1 MSVFVY
7 DKPTCDRFYIYT
19 FTNAILYPMS
29 HIQTLHLAARPGSDD
44 NFLAIIP
51 FETDT
56 TMLVAP
62 FSPAIVKYYADMLR
76 RMPRQEQSR
85 GSTGTDERDDDEDA
99 SDEEE
104 ITDDD
109 DDGQLEQD
117 EPAQGSKQER
127 KDVDGSEKDVSSDY
141 NSSDYERLESDDID
155 DDPPELSDR
164 DAEYFASVFSQQ
176 KVLRLRMHPGQMV
189 LLDGNTIHAG
199 DAGKPN
205 SWSPRLQVYAHS
217 KKVINTTSKALA
229 CCHSSGANGYGVLT
243 T

>member
-1 MSVFVY
+1 MSRGGRQRRQVSLPDHPQDVLRRLWKRTKYLLHPLFLNVPVLQFSRPVIVRN
-7 DKPTCDRFYIYT
+7 KPGPVPVD
-19 FTNAILYPMS
+19 
-29 HIQTLHLAARPGSDD
+29 IQTLHLAARPGSDG

-56 TMLVAP
+56 MMLVAP
-62 FSPAIVKYYADMLR
+62 FSPTIVKYYADMLH

-85 GSTGTDERDDDEDA
+85 GSTGTDEQDDDEDD

-127 KDVDGSEKDVSSDY
+127 KDVDGSEKDISSDY

-164 DAEYFASVFSQQ
+164 DVE
-176 KVLRLRMHPGQMV
+176 
-189 LLDGNTIHAG
+189 
-199 DAGKPN
+199 
-205 SWSPRLQVYAHS
+205 
-217 KKVINTTSKALA
+217 
-229 CCHSSGANGYGVLT
+229 
-243 T
+243 